1 MSSEEVGFIFVII
14 IGLLLPLIVGAFLAL
29 NDESGKISG
38 IEWAIIIN
46 ANVTWWL
53 IIIVGLLVYYRTP
66 VQKPISKSV

>member
-1 MSSEEVGFIFVII
+1 MAELMILFFIVV
-14 IGLLLPLIVGAFLAL
+14 GLLLPLIVGAFLAL
-29 NDESGKISG
+29 NSGSGKISG

-53 IIIVGLLVYYRTP
+53 VIAVGLLVYYRTT